1 MHRALGIVAACFTA
15 FAGAAIP
22 FVAAGRFDL
31 PWLWAYGLLWA
42 VFVVGGAVAADP
54 ALVRE
59 RMRPG
64 PGAKDSL
71 SVAALFSAVVW
82 GSHLVLAGLDVGRLH
97 WSDSVPTAARVLG
110 FAGLVGSFGMMSW
123 ATRANPFFSSVVR
136 IQEER
141 GHRVVSAGPYRFV
154 RHPGY
159 AGGILM
165 FVASGLALG
174 SWLSLLPS
182 IVAAAALVARTL
194 FEEGVLRRELPGYEE
209 YLGRVRYRL
218 VPGLW

>member
-1 MHRALGIVAACFTA
+1 MHRALGIAAACFAA

-22 FVAAGRFDL
+22 FAAAGRFDL
-31 PWLWAYGLLWA
+31 PWLWAYGILWA
-42 VFVVGGAVAADP
+42 AFMIAAAVAADP
-54 ALVRE
+54 ALVKE

-71 SVAALFSAVVW
+71 TLAALVSAVVW
-82 GSHLVLAGLDVGRLH
+82 CSHLALGGLDVGRLH
-97 WSDSVPTAARVLG
+97 CSDSFT
-110 FAGLVGSFGMMSW
+110 GLVGSFAVMNW
-123 ATRANPFFSSVVR
+123 ASRANPFFSSVVR

-165 FVASGLALG
+165 FLASGLALG

-182 IVAAAALVARTL
+182 ILAVAVLVARTR
-194 FEEGVLRRELPGYEE
+194 FEEGVLRRGLPGYEE
-209 YLGRVRYRL
+209 YTGRVRYRL
-218 VPGLW
+218 VPGVW